1 MPDVVGIRF
10 KSCGKIYDFE
20 VDGLEV
26 KRGETVVVES
36 ELGLSIGNVVVERQ
50 TLENGA
56 KELKKVLR
64 RATEDDFRQKVDN
77 EGLERE
83 ARGYCLER
91 IMARGLPMKL
101 VSTEVTLDRKRIIF
115 YFAADG
121 RIDFRELV
129 KDLAAKFKTR
139 IEMRQ
144 IGVRDEAKIVG
155 GLGVCGRELC
165 CRTFLTSFEPISIK
179 MAKSQELVLNANKLS
194 GVCGR
199 LMCCL
204 SYEYSENG
212 EGCPRCKEPETAAGT
227 DEKTEVDHAESP
239 PGPVEE
245 VLAEGAEPP
254 AGEKRAESTRSSQP
268 DAISARRDTRDQ
280 RRGETIL
287 PRGGNAV
294 NAVQGQGTGE
304 GAGSEKKAPEGEKKF
319 HKRRRRHRR
328 RFHK

>member
-1 MPDVVGIRF
+1 MPDVIGIRF

-20 VDGLEV
+20 VNGLEV
-26 KRGETVVVES
+26 KRGEAVVVES
-36 ELGLSIGNVVVERQ
+36 ELGLSIGSVVVERHA
-50 TLENGA
+50 LESAA
-56 KELKKVLR
+56 KELKKVVR
-64 RATEDDFRQKVDN
+64 KATEDDFKQKVDN

-212 EGCPRCKEPETAAGT
+212 EGCPRCKEPEIPARADEETAL
-227 DEKTEVDHAESP
+227 DRAENRSE
-239 PGPVEE
+239 PVEE
-245 VLAEGAEPP
+245 SIVESVEPP
-254 AGEKRAESTRSSQP
+254 RGEKRVESIRPSRS
-268 DAISARRDTRDQ
+268 DGVLARRDAYDQ
-280 RRGETIL
+280 RRGEMI
-287 PRGGNAV
+287 PPKEGNAV
-294 NAVQGQGTGE
+294 HAEQGQGSGE
-304 GAGSEKKAPEGEKKF
+304 GAGPEQKAPEGEKKF

>member
-20 VDGLEV
+20 VNGLEV
-26 KRGETVVVES
+26 KRGEAVVVES
-36 ELGLSIGNVVVERQ
+36 ELGLSIGSVVVERHA
-50 TLENGA
+50 LESA
-56 KELKKVLR
+56 TKELKKVVR
-64 RATEDDFRQKVDN
+64 KATEDDFKQKMDN

-212 EGCPRCKEPETAAGT
+212 EGCPRCKEPEIPADT
-227 DEKTEVDHAESP
+227 DEEAALEVTESLPECVGEPVAER
-239 PGPVEE
+239 
-245 VLAEGAEPP
+245 AEPP
-254 AGEKRAESTRSSQP
+254 GEDKGVESIRPPRS
-268 DAISARRDTRDQ
+268 DGVFARRDTYDQ
-280 RRGETIL
+280 RRGEMAS
-287 PRGGNAV
+287 PRRETALGTE
-294 NAVQGQGTGE
+294 QGQGSGE
-304 GAGSEKKAPEGEKKF
+304 GAGPEQKAPEGEKKF